1 MLAFLSLFGIFLSL
15 LLLLNSR
22 RLYSS
27 VYLSLFFLFSS
38 LYILYQYILLYSK
51 SATLISIFLFNLPIA
66 VSPIYL
72 IGPVLFWYVR
82 SVLTDNSKLKRSDIW
97 HFIPM
102 AIYFFA
108 ALPEVFLSW
117 DEKLE
122 LARRAAEDTAFIGQ
136 YKATLLASI
145 IPPVWIFASRL
156 ILILA
161 YTIWSVSM
169 ILTYIRKNK
178 LSSVF
183 PAQHF
188 VKKYIFFLTGF
199 LLVVLLTQIPMV
211 FKSFQMQ
218 FSELFPAL
226 KIIQGISVAGL
237 VGLLISP
244 FFFPTILYGLP
255 RIPDQ
260 QPPPA
265 PENNEAQPGPKSQ
278 RQGSIAFESD
288 YLQNIEQQVIFCMKE
303 HKPYINSEC
312 NLYSFSKLIDVP
324 PHHLAYYFREFKR
337 QRFNDFRNKWRV
349 DHAKT
354 LIQEG
359 KASEI
364 TLEAI
369 GLLSGFSSR
378 NAFITDFKKFEG
390 ESPGSYASRFN

>member
-15 LLLLNSR
+15 LLLINSR
-22 RLYSS
+22 RFHSS
-27 VYLSLFFLFSS
+27 VYLSIFFLLSS

-51 SATLISIFLFNLPIA
+51 SVTLISIFLFNLPFA

-72 IGPVLFWYVR
+72 IGPVLYWYVR
-82 SVLTDNSKLKRSDIW
+82 SVLTDDSKLKRSDIW
-97 HFIPM
+97 HFIPF
-102 AIYFFA
+102 AIFFFA
-108 ALPEVFLSW
+108 AIPEVFLSW
-117 DEKLE
+117 GEKVE
-122 LARRAAEDTAFIGQ
+122 LARWAAEDAAFLGQ
-136 YKATLLASI
+136 HEATILARV
-145 IPPVWIFASRL
+145 IPHVWLFAGRL
-156 ILILA
+156 ILILG
-161 YTIWSVSM
+161 YTLWSVYL
-169 ILTYIRKNK
+169 IIKYIRKDK
-178 LSSVF
+178 LSKVF
-183 PAQHF
+183 SGQHF
-188 VKKYIFFLTGF
+188 VKKYMIFLTVF

-244 FFFPTILYGLP
+244 FFFPSILYGLP

-260 QPPPA
+260 QPPTAPA
-265 PENNEAQPGPKSQ
+265 INEGQPGPKTK
-278 RQGSIAFESD
+278 RQANNTFESD
-288 YLQNIEQQVIFCMKE
+288 YLKNIEQQVLNCMKE

-324 PHHLAYYFREFKR
+324 PHHLSYYFREFKR

-349 DHAKT
+349 DHAKS